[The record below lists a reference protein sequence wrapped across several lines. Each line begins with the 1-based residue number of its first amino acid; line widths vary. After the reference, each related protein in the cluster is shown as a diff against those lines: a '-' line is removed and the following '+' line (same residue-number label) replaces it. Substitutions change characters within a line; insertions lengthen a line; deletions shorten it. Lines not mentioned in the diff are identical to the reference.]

1 MRENL
6 RTSILIAGIATV
18 CFFASLGSIRLW
30 DEDEPKNAVVGREM
44 FLRGDWVVPT
54 YNDSLSLDKPVLLYW
69 GMIAAYHALGVTELA
84 ARLPSALAGI
94 GTIVLTFH
102 LGRLLVD
109 LRAGLLASCFTA
121 SALMFSILARGATP
135 DSLLIFCITVSLWS
149 FVAGVAS
156 RRDGH
161 FCGRSGRQH
170 PKAIHDLGIPLASS
184 IGIYAGI
191 GFAVLA
197 KGPIGIVMPVG
208 IIGSFLFFFDEEA
221 NAQAERTIVRRLKFF
236 LAPRRYLRVMQTLR
250 LAWGLLLVATIALPW
265 YILVAMRT
273 HGEWVNGFLGTHN
286 VGRFLAPMEHHRG
299 LPIYYLVAILA
310 GFFPGSVFLPVSAWE
325 TARKLPND
333 GAERQAA
340 GFLFCWI
347 ACFVGFF
354 SLAATK
360 LPNYVVPCY
369 PALAIMCGSWLNS
382 STNKSKT
389 RNRLLTFGYGSF
401 ALAGIAI
408 SIALTIT
415 ARTLLHLDFE
425 LALPGFVATV
435 GGLVCVALMYW
446 KKAAVS
452 VPFFVASCLV
462 FTLSA
467 NVYTAARAND
477 AQDGPLLA
485 KRIKSDLVIV
495 PQREPRVATCDYL
508 PPSLVFYLGH
518 SVERL
523 GDPSQILKFFATG
536 GDAVVMFGSSYEK
549 SKAVLEAD
557 TVLLTEE
564 ERFLKHQ
571 KIVLLGPANQIA
583 RRTNSVETQ

>member
-1 MRENL
+1 MRESL
-6 RTSILIAGIATV
+6 RTSVLVGGIASI

-44 FLRGDWVVPT
+44 FLRGDWIVPT
-54 YNDSLSLDKPVLLYW
+54 YNEKLSLDKPVLLYW
-69 GMIAAYHALGVTELA
+69 GMIAAYHVLGVTELA

-94 GTIVLTFH
+94 GTIVLIFH

-109 LRAGLLASCFTA
+109 SRTGLLASCLTA

-135 DSLLIFCITVSLWS
+135 DSLLIFFITLSLWS
-149 FVAGVAS
+149 FVSGVAS
-156 RRDGH
+156 RRGGH
-161 FCGRSGRQH
+161 FCGRFALSY
-170 PKAIHDLGIPLASS
+170 PNDIHDIGLPLASS
-184 IGIYAGI
+184 LGIYTGI

-208 IIGSFLFFFDEEA
+208 ILGSFLLFFDVKA
-221 NAQAERTIVRRLKFF
+221 DAQADRTVLGRVKCL
-236 LAPRRYLRVMQTLR
+236 LAPRRYLRVLQTLR
-250 LAWGLLLVATIALPW
+250 FGWGLLLVATIALPW
-265 YILVAMRT
+265 YILVALRT
-273 HGEWVNGFLGTHN
+273 HGEWVLGFLGTHN
-286 VGRFLAPMEHHRG
+286 VGRFLAPMEHHHG
-299 LPIYYLVAILA
+299 LPIYYLVAIMA
-310 GFFPGSVFLPVSAWE
+310 GFFPGSVFLPVSVWE
-325 TARKLPND
+325 MAGKLQNE
-333 GAERQAA
+333 GVERQSA

-369 PALAIMCGSWLNS
+369 PALAIMCGSWLK
-382 STNKSKT
+382 STIDKSKT
-389 RNRLLTFGYGSF
+389 RNRLLAVGYVSF

-415 ARTLLHLDFE
+415 ARTLLHLSSE
-425 LALPGFVATV
+425 LALPGLVATA
-435 GGLVCVALMYW
+435 GGVVCLAMTYWKRTAASVSFYVLVCIA
-446 KKAAVS
+446 
-452 VPFFVASCLV
+452 

-467 NVYTAARAND
+467 SVYTAARAND
-477 AQDGPLLA
+477 AQDGPRLA
-485 KRIKSDLVIV
+485 ERIHSDLAIAI
-495 PQREPRVATCDYL
+495 QRELRVATCDYL

-523 GDPSQILKFFATG
+523 GDASEISKFFATG
-536 GDAVVMFGSSYEK
+536 GSAVVMFGASYEK
-549 SKAVLEAD
+549 SKAVLETD

-571 KIVLLGPANQIA
+571 KVVLLGRANHIA
-583 RRTNSVETQ
+583 RNINSIGTE